1 MSDRQPAMRLVAR
14 ALRRRCPNCGGRGIF
29 KGWWA
34 LRDRCPTCNH
44 LYAREDGYWVMAI
57 IINTAVTEAI
67 FGILFVGG
75 LILTAPDFPW
85 VPLLAIG
92 VGANL
97 IVPVLFYPFSK
108 TLWVAADLYMH
119 PPVGVSPSGS
129 GGLRRGPRSE

>member
-1 MSDRQPAMRLVAR
+1 
-14 ALRRRCPNCGGRGIF
+14 
-29 KGWWA
+29 
-34 LRDRCPTCNH
+34 
-44 LYAREDGYWVMAI
+44 MAI

-92 VGANL
+92 VGANVVVPL
-97 IVPVLFYPFSK
+97 IFYPLSK

-119 PPVGVSPSGS
+119 PAGRTYPVSPSGPSEPRPGSPPGS
-129 GGLRRGPRSE
+129 GRID

>member
-1 MSDRQPAMRLVAR
+1 
-14 ALRRRCPNCGGRGIF
+14 
-29 KGWWA
+29 
-34 LRDRCPTCNH
+34 
-44 LYAREDGYWVMAI
+44 MAI

-119 PPVGVSPSGS
+119 PAGGTYPVSPSESSGRRPGS
-129 GGLRRGPRSE
+129 R

>member
-1 MSDRQPAMRLVAR
+1 L
-14 ALRRRCPNCGGRGIF
+14 LRKCPNCGSRGIF

-34 LRDRCPTCNH
+34 LRDRCPTCGH
-44 LYAREDGYWVMAI
+44 AYAREDGYWVMAI

-85 VPLLAIG
+85 VPLLSIG
-92 VGANL
+92 VAANL
-97 IVPVLFYPFSK
+97 IVPVIFYPFSK

-119 PPVGVSPSGS
+119 PA
-129 GGLRRGPRSE
+129 REGPRP